1 MNLKHKL
8 RVAAHLMSKHGFP
21 TLASWVMEAD
31 EVIRHEEDGHKRLCD
46 TVAIHHKN
54 FDEIYERAVQEA
66 KRPSS
71 LSHKAFAD
79 WIISVTHPEADMR

>member
-8 RVAAHLMSKHGFP
+8 RVAAHLMAKRGFP

-31 EVIRHEEDGHKRLCD
+31 EVIAHEEKAHQRICSIID
-46 TVAIHHKN
+46 IHHRN
-54 FDEIYERAVQEA
+54 FDQIYERAVQEA

-71 LSHKAFAD
+71 LSHKVFAE
-79 WIISVTHPEADMR
+79 WVMSLTHPEAEMR